1 MSVGLERHFW
11 LSVAR
16 GSAGAIVFCFPLLMT
31 MEMWWLGF
39 TIPPPRLVLLVIFT
53 TPLLALL
60 SYYSGFDEHH
70 SVPEAILD
78 AFVAWIIGLAIAF
91 GMLALLG
98 IIHPGLPLPE
108 IIGKCLLQAVP
119 ASIGAVLTG
128 SILGLAGSG
137 KERKHHPG
145 QFRELVLRI
154 IGALFLAFTAAPTE
168 EMVLISYRMS
178 TLHSVG
184 L

>member
-1 MSVGLERHFW
+1 
-11 LSVAR
+11 
-16 GSAGAIVFCFPLLMT
+16 
-31 MEMWWLGF
+31 
-39 TIPPPRLVLLVIFT
+39 
-53 TPLLALL
+53 
-60 SYYSGFDEHH
+60 
-70 SVPEAILD
+70 
-78 AFVAWIIGLAIAF
+78 
-91 GMLALLG
+91 MLALLG

-184 L
+184 LMLLSLALAHAFVCAAEHRRSASGKGSRWEMLFRTSIPAYAVAFIVSAYILWTFGRLDGMAVPQMIQAIVVLSFPAALGAGAVRLIL